1 MLRMMLLG
9 LLIPCGVGVLAA
21 MELKTPP
28 RTLATA
34 GQPVAETTVGIS
46 DSHGALPKA
55 DRLDITYAR
64 SETPTQPDPV
74 AERCSATEAAARGPP
89 RAPMIINR
97 HWHDPKP
104 KKVTTAALSKPKP
117 KIAALAKSKPRTAN
131 IKTADIKTADIKRT
145 AIPDHSKAAGDT
157 EPCRL

>member
-74 AERCSATEAAARGPP
+74 DERISATEAAAVGPP
-89 RAPMIINR
+89 QAPMIINR

-104 KKVTTAALSKPKP
+104 KKVTTAAISKPKP
-117 KIAALAKSKPRTAN
+117 KIAALGKSKPRTANMKPRTAN
-131 IKTADIKTADIKRT
+131 IKTADIKRT
-145 AIPDHSKAAGDT
+145 AIP
-157 EPCRL
+157 